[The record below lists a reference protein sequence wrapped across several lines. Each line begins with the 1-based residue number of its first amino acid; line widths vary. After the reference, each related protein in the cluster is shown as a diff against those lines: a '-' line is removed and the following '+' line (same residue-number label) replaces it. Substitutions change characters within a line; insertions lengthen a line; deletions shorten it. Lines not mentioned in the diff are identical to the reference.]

1 MVQGSGRELNCY
13 HHSLQEQGSELLKL
27 QGMSNAWLTPDISG
41 HPGEVPFYPAGGSKP
56 AGTWNTDNG
65 NFVVYLLLNPCKT
78 TKAPQGAEVCSS
90 LTNSD

>member
-27 QGMSNAWLTPDISG
+27 QGMSSAWLTPDISG

-65 NFVVYLLLNPCKT
+65 QFRSLF
-78 TKAPQGAEVCSS
+78 AAESVR
-90 LTNSD
+90 DY